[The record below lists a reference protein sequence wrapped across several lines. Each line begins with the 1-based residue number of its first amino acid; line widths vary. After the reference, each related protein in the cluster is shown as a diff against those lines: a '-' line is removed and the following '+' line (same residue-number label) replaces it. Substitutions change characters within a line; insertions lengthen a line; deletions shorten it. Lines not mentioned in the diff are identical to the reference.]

1 MSDSQPRKVLVIG
14 ASRGIGLGFVEHL
27 LARDSS
33 TVVFATARNPTG
45 SQELQKLELEYAGRL
60 YLFRADVTSSDSIKA
75 LAVRIKKQT
84 SSLDVVIYNA
94 GVLTSIGNI
103 LDVGVEGLKSNLDT
117 NFYGA
122 YLASVE
128 FTPFLLN
135 SDYSRRCLVLVSSSF
150 GSLTLS
156 DELYEQHAQVLGTP
170 DFHAFASYDI
180 SKTALNGLGKE
191 LWHVLH
197 RKKVGVLLL
206 HPGLVKTD
214 MNRMGDITVEQ
225 SVSGLLS
232 TIDKNNGLDK
242 QIYLDYTGTALPW

>member
-1 MSDSQPRKVLVIG
+1 
-14 ASRGIGLGFVEHL
+14 
-27 LARDSS
+27 
-33 TVVFATARNPTG
+33 
-45 SQELQKLELEYAGRL
+45 L

-156 DELYEQHAQVLGTP
+156 DELYEQHAQALGTP

-180 SKTALNGLGKE
+180 SK
-191 LWHVLH
+191 
-197 RKKVGVLLL
+197 
-206 HPGLVKTD
+206 
-214 MNRMGDITVEQ
+214 
-225 SVSGLLS
+225 VSLFPFAFAMAMH
-232 TIDKNNGLDK
+232 NN
-242 QIYLDYTGTALPW
+242 

>member
-1 MSDSQPRKVLVIG
+1 MSQPRTVLVIG
-14 ASRGIGLGFVEHL
+14 ASRGIGLGFVEQL

-33 TVVFATARNPTG
+33 IVVFATARNPSG
-45 SQELQKLELEYAGRL
+45 SQGLQKLASENQSRL
-60 YLFRADVTSSDSIKA
+60 HLFRADVTNSDSIKA
-75 LAVRIKKQT
+75 LAVDIKKKT
-84 SSLDVVIYNA
+84 NSLDLVIYNA
-94 GVLTSIGNI
+94 GVLASVGNI
-103 LDVGVEGLKSNLDT
+103 LDVGVEGLKANLDT
-117 NFYGA
+117 NLYGA

-128 FTPFLLN
+128 FAPFLLN
-135 SDYSRRCLVLVSSSF
+135 SEYSRRCLVFVSSSF

-156 DELYEQHAQVLGTP
+156 DELFEQHARSLGTP

-197 RKKVGVLLL
+197 RKKVGVLLV

-214 MNRMGDITVEQ
+214 MNQTGDITVEQ

-232 TIDKNNGLDK
+232 TIDKNSGLDK
-242 QIYLDYTGTALPW
+242 QIYLDYTGAVLPW